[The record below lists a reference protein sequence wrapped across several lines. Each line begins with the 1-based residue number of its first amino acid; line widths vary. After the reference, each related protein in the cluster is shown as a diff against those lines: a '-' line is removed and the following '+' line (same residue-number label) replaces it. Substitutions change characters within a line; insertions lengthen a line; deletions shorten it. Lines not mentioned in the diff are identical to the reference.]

1 MPSYKANFVR
11 DHLHFLLNLE
21 MNTNSQNCWRI
32 FFITLIKAY
41 GLQCLYG
48 VHIQYCWYY
57 IEDNVWLYKR
67 MNVYESGPYYSAGY
81 CDPWSS
87 FTIYFIVLFSTTE
100 TVGFGQHQWSDT
112 FLYAGDKCTGYSA
125 GSSVCRSISKP
136 TWYVIT
142 LVWLLLFCLYHQGY
156 WYAKMVVCQTI
167 TILSHITCTLLL
179 WFSLIILISTF
190 RFLNTNIS

>member
-1 MPSYKANFVR
+1 MAFNAYTGYIYSTVG
-11 DHLHFLLNLE
+11 
-21 MNTNSQNCWRI
+21 
-32 FFITLIKAY
+32 ITLKIMY
-41 GLQCLYG
+41 DCINEWMYMNQ
-48 VHIQYCWYY
+48 VHTIQLG
-57 IEDNVWLYKR
+57 IVTH
-67 MNVYESGPYYSAGY
+67 GP
-81 CDPWSS
+81 
-87 FTIYFIVLFSTTE
+87 FTIYFIMLFSTTE